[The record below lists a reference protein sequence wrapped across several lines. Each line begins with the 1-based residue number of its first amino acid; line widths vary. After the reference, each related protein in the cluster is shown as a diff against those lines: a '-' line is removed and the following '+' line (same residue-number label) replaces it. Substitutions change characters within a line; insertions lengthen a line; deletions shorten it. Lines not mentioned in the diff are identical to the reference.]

1 MGDEKM
7 RSPKITHLSW
17 GRIEVEGRDKPFKDA
32 KLFPGG
38 SREWD
43 WRETGTQHEPG
54 IQPGDLQELLERG
67 AKIIIL
73 SEGIQQRLQVRP
85 ATLEMLKDKGIQ
97 THVLQTEEAVRV
109 YNELAEKEFVGG
121 LFHSTC

>member
-1 MGDEKM
+1 M

-43 WRETGTQHEPG
+43 WRETGTQHDPG
-54 IQPGDLQELLERG
+54 IQPGDLQELFEHG
-67 AKIIIL
+67 AEIIIL
-73 SEGIQQRLQVRP
+73 SKGIQQRLQVPP

-97 THVLQTEEAVRV
+97 THVLQTEEAVRL